1 MKILLNPENNIYD
14 FNMNVIILHDIL
26 YASQILYHILHHIA
40 FLVDISNFILLA
52 SICLLVTGK
61 VPVPHSHCM
70 GFIVLLYL
78 TYNLSPEFEIVEY
91 DQG

>member
-14 FNMNVIILHDIL
+14 FNMNFIILHDIL

-40 FLVDISNFILLA
+40 FLVDTSNFILLA
-52 SICLLVTGK
+52 SICLFVTGK
-61 VPVPHSHCM
+61 VPHSHYM

-78 TYNLSPEFEIVEY
+78 TCNLSPEFEIVEY